1 MLPRSLPG
9 ALTSRVMSDELL
21 ESSSDVD
28 VAVLLGA
35 LPLAA
40 AISSSSE
47 PEGGLK
53 SESGEIVV

>member
-1 MLPRSLPG
+1 
-9 ALTSRVMSDELL
+9 MSDELL

-53 SESGEIVV
+53 SEEGEHVVERRAITITGWIF